1 MPAAATVQTN
11 AILALRIRAI
21 RSGDAA
27 AIAAIDAAHTGL
39 LKRRYWRD
47 VVTRHA
53 GRGRAGGA
61 RVGLVAVEGAKGRV
75 VGYVMGRVRS
85 FEFGSEPCAWI
96 VALGVHPRML
106 RGGVASR
113 LFAEACRRFA
123 QHGITLV
130 RTMVR
135 RDDVGVL
142 TFFRSQ
148 GFVAGPYV
156 ELELSIPETTP

>member
-1 MPAAATVQTN
+1 MPATATARTHAAP
-11 AILALRIRAI
+11 RIRVI

-39 LKRRYWRD
+39 LKKRWWRD
-47 VVTRHA
+47 VVARHA
-53 GRGRAGGA
+53 VGGRAGGP
-61 RVGLVAVEGAKGRV
+61 RVGLVAVDGAKGTV

-85 FEFGSEPCAWI
+85 FEFGSEPCGWI
-96 VALGVHPRML
+96 VAIGVHPRML
-106 RGGVASR
+106 PGGIAAR
-113 LFAEACRRFA
+113 MFEEACRQFA
-123 QHGITLV
+123 RQGIGLV

-142 TFFRSQ
+142 TFFRNQ

-156 ELELSIPETTP
+156 ELELSIPETMS

>member
-1 MPAAATVQTN
+1 LPVAAIARTS
-11 AILALRIRAI
+11 AAPRIRAI

-27 AIAAIDAAHTGL
+27 AIAAIDAAHTGV
-39 LKRRYWRD
+39 LKKRWWRD
-47 VVTRHA
+47 VVARHA
-53 GRGRAGGA
+53 GSGRPGGP
-61 RVGLVAVEGAKGRV
+61 RVGLVAVDGPKGAV
-75 VGYVMGRVRS
+75 VGYVMARVRS
-85 FEFGSEPCAWI
+85 FEFGSEPCGWI

-106 RGGVASR
+106 REGIAAR
-113 LFAEACRRFA
+113 LFEEACRRFA
-123 QHGITLV
+123 RQGIGLV

-142 TFFRSQ
+142 TFFRNQ